1 MFSEEG
7 TLQTNITGVRGE
19 CLQCLSHTGFA
30 PAHSMCAFLDYTAQ
44 ATGCSAGEL
53 SEAGPGMRALLR
65 SMPLRFRFLGTPQRC
80 RLGWARVLC
89 PSQVPAAQATRCLAS
104 ALSSGEVHLITFPV
118 PVARFP
124 RCARLWCAMCLFWG
138 ADLWLRPSQQMS
150 TTQNLRKSLV
160 RNWKPVHSLVG
171 DVLSGAEF
179 FPFWLWLAPA
189 CPLCLAGNG
198 PVYRWLALLW
208 YSLSPLFSEQAISAL
223 G

>member
-53 SEAGPGMRALLR
+53 SEAGPGMRALPR

-89 PSQVPAAQATRCLAS
+89 PSQVRGAQATRCLVR
-104 ALSSGEVHLITFPV
+104 ALSPSAGRLITSPV
-118 PVARFP
+118 LATRFP
-124 RCARLWCAMCLFWG
+124 GCSGSAGSGVSCVSSEE
-138 ADLWLRPSQQMS
+138 LR
-150 TTQNLRKSLV
+150 
-160 RNWKPVHSLVG
+160 
-171 DVLSGAEF
+171 
-179 FPFWLWLAPA
+179 
-189 CPLCLAGNG
+189 
-198 PVYRWLALLW
+198 
-208 YSLSPLFSEQAISAL
+208 
-223 G
+223 